1 MKLGYVGL
9 GKMGYNMAELLLE
22 KGHQIVAYNR
32 SKEPVQKIAQKGA
45 IPADS
50 IRSLAV
56 ALEPPRLVWLM
67 VPHDAVDAV
76 LKALTPELAKGD
88 TVIDGGN
95 SPYKESIRRAQELER
110 KGINFLDAGVSGGP
124 AGARNGACIMVGGDE
139 KVFHTYEQIF
149 RDASVDHGY
158 AHFGKAGAG
167 HFVKM
172 VHNGIEYGMMQ
183 ALAEGFAILKVSGFN
198 LDLSKAAD
206 LYNHRSVIESRL
218 VGWLKAAYEEYGES
232 LEGISGAVAQSG
244 EALWTVDAAKEL
256 GIPTPIIKG
265 ALDFRLQ
272 SQTHPSYIGKIVSA
286 LRHQFG
292 GHEVQARAP
301 EEGKEKKRKIA

>member
-1 MKLGYVGL
+1 
-9 GKMGYNMAELLLE
+9 
-22 KGHQIVAYNR
+22 
-32 SKEPVQKIAQKGA
+32 
-45 IPADS
+45 
-50 IRSLAV
+50 
-56 ALEPPRLVWLM
+56 
-67 VPHDAVDAV
+67 
-76 LKALTPELAKGD
+76 LKALTPELTKGD

-139 KVFHTYEQIF
+139 KVFRIYEQIF
-149 RDASVDHGY
+149 RDASVEHGY

-183 ALAEGFAILKVSGFN
+183 ALAEGFAILRASGFN
-198 LDLSKAAD
+198 LHLSKAAD

-218 VGWLKAAYEEYGES
+218 VGWLKSAYEEYGEN

-256 GIPTPIIKG
+256 GIPAPIIKG

-292 GHEVQARAP
+292 GHEVRAGEP
-301 EEGKEKKRKIA
+301 EKEREKKRKIA